1 MTKYPKVPL
10 GAQSPF
16 EQRLRMKAEEIRPQR
31 ELRGCGDPNCSM
43 CNPKEGEGSPMSS
56 RDDVYRQIFTERMIK
71 DAFLRLDP
79 SIPYREAPS
88 AADIAYNSARE
99 AVEDFIYPV
108 SSSIDWSDV
117 IGNDEAKQAL
127 LEAVEAPVRNADL
140 YSFYGM
146 AAPRGCLLWGP
157 PGCGKTMFAKAAAS
171 ALAKL
176 HGNDSEMLLV
186 NGTSLQSMWVGE
198 TEKKIRAFFEF
209 ARAYRAKH
217 GRSLVIFIDEADA
230 ILPSRNGS
238 VARFEISNVST
249 FLAEM
254 DGLKENA
261 AYVIL
266 ATNRPE
272 AIDEAILRDGRVSHK
287 VKVERPTF
295 SSGREILRSGLFCAS
310 ATLSGVSVWV
320 SSQTGSSRLSNTS
333 RSFWPQLECSMR

>member
-1 MTKYPKVPL
+1 
-10 GAQSPF
+10 
-16 EQRLRMKAEEIRPQR
+16 
-31 ELRGCGDPNCSM
+31 
-43 CNPKEGEGSPMSS
+43 MSS

-127 LEAVEAPVRNADL
+127 LEAVEARVRNADL

-295 SSGREILRSGLFCAS
+295 SERATTEGLSPEAIRDLACFTCGAVNAFRRPSFTPRLRAAAMPTVVRSVIRARSNS
-310 ATLSGVSVWV
+310 AIA
-320 SSQTGSSRLSNTS
+320 
-333 RSFWPQLECSMR
+333 PIM